1 MNDPA
6 FSDPALSSFG
16 APCVQYLLGYGLE
29 VPDADTARRFYG
41 AFGLGDVQRTGV
53 CADSPATDAPVLAL
67 GSAGGAAEVLLLQGG
82 AQKRLHHLSFA
93 VLQDHMPGFFDH
105 LCTLG
110 LSPVTPPFGQIRPGL
125 WFQDPWGTWINLT
138 PVDTVRKEFT
148 EETRVS
154 AHTFSRINRHLW
166 RELNR
171 DIRPNRLGHL
181 LMFTPDWE
189 KSQAF
194 FTQALGLMTADR
206 AAGKVAF
213 MTAGRGVR
221 DHHCFGLIN
230 STHRGFQHSSFQVNS
245 IDDIGFGALQMH
257 KAGYTEGFGVGR
269 HALASNLFFY
279 IRDPWGSWVEYYA
292 DMDKIDDDWQ
302 AQDWQDLPYIWPQ
315 WAPEFW
321 ANEMNG
327 NHEPR

>member
-1 MNDPA
+1 M
-6 FSDPALSSFG
+6 SELY
-16 APCVQYLLGYGLE
+16 VQYLAGYGLE
-29 VPDADTARRFYG
+29 VPDLDVASSFYG
-41 AFGLGDVQRTGV
+41 AFGLSAVQKEQRLELYSR
-53 CADSPATDAPVLAL
+53 AEQAPDIVI
-67 GSAGGAAEVLLLQGG
+67 VQGG

-93 VLQDHMPGFFDH
+93 VLEADLPRFHEH
-105 LCTLG
+105 LSKMG
-110 LSPVTPPFGQIRPGL
+110 VSPATPAFGQIRPGL

-138 PVDTVRKEFT
+138 PVQAPR
-148 EETRVS
+148 EETLQDKVTPARVD
-154 AHTFSRINRHLW
+154 RHLW

-181 LMFTPDWE
+181 LIFTPDWE
-189 KSQAF
+189 RAQTF
-194 FTQALGLMTADR
+194 FQQALGLLTTDR

-213 MTAGRGVR
+213 MSGGRGLR

-230 STHRGFQHSSFQVNS
+230 GTHRGFQHSSFQVDT
-245 IDDIGFGALQMH
+245 IDDIGFGALQMS

-279 IRDPWGSWVEYYA
+279 VRDPWGSWVEYYA
-292 DMDKIDDDWQ
+292 DMDKITDAWNP
-302 AQDWQDLPYIWPQ
+302 QDWQDLPYIWPN

-321 ANEMNG
+321 AHEMNA